1 MSSSSPPLLSGKSS
15 PCPSYSG
22 KSSPCPTIEENDVN
36 RSSRKKLLDLI
47 TGSSA
52 TSAGDGLPP
61 KGPKLSLGYVET
73 GLVKPPKSPRIHLR
87 EPLISSNENKQPLAN
102 MENIVEPKVQL
113 ENYVIDSGNNDE
125 QHLQVVKC
133 DQSCQTDLE
142 DENLTLEQWRE
153 KYEKSQVTAVV
164 VEVSTEPTVASA
176 ALEFTT
182 NQLNTMETEFLSKAT
197 ELSKAVNEPKKITSQ
212 NVATAVPKYSSVLN
226 RSAAA
231 IPLTTR

>member
-1 MSSSSPPLLSGKSS
+1 MLSGKSS

-61 KGPKLSLGYVET
+61 KGHKISLGYADT
-73 GLVKPPKSPRIHLR
+73 GSVKPPKSPRSHLR
-87 EPLISSNENKQPLAN
+87 EPLNSNSENKQQSFAN
-102 MENIVEPKVQL
+102 VENNVEPKVQL
-113 ENYVIDSGNNDE
+113 ENYLSGSVNPSDE
-125 QHLQVVKC
+125 QHLQVIKC

-153 KYEKSQVTAVV
+153 KYEKSQVTTVV
-164 VEVSTEPTVASA
+164 AEVSAEPTVASA

-182 NQLNTMETEFLSKAT
+182 NQLNAMETEFLSKAT
-197 ELSKAVNEPKKITSQ
+197 ELSKAVNEPKKLSSQ
-212 NVATAVPKYSSVLN
+212 NAATAVPKYSSVLN

>member
-1 MSSSSPPLLSGKSS
+1 MLSGKSS

-61 KGPKLSLGYVET
+61 KGHKMSLLYADT
-73 GLVKPPKSPRIHLR
+73 GLVKPPKSPRTHLR
-87 EPLISSNENKQPLAN
+87 ESLQSNNENKQQSFVN
-102 MENIVEPKVQL
+102 VENNVEPKVQL
-113 ENYVIDSGNNDE
+113 ENCVIDNGNSDVP
-125 QHLQVVKC
+125 HLDAVKC
-133 DQSCQTDLE
+133 DQSCQTDLD

-153 KYEKSQVTAVV
+153 KYEKSQVSAVV
-164 VEVSTEPTVASA
+164 VEASVEPTAASA

-182 NQLNTMETEFLSKAT
+182 NQLNTMETEYLSKAT
-197 ELSKAVNEPKKITSQ
+197 ELSKAVNEPKKISSQ

-231 IPLTTR
+231 IPPTTR